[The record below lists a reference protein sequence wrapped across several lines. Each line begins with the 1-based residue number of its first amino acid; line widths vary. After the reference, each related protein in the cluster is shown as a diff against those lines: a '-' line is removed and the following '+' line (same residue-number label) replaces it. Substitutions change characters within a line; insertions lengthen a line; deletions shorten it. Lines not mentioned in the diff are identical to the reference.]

1 MIMLNQSKAF
11 SYLNFF
17 IILSFTILLLR
28 IILNIH
34 INLPLHFDEAQY
46 WDWSQNLDWG
56 YFSKPPLLAFL
67 IRVVTEL
74 CGDGENCIRSLS
86 PFLHFLTSLIIFYSV
101 HLLTKSFKKAFLG
114 SILYLLMPGISFSS
128 FLIST
133 DVPLLLFSSLIALCI
148 IKISNSRKNTFLLFC
163 LLGLFFALGFLSK
176 YAIFYLLLSFLF
188 SILIDKECRRFF
200 FNKSFLLSII
210 IIIILIFPNLIW
222 NYNNEFVTLSHTASN
237 ANLSHIKINIFQ
249 GITFLLSQIFIFG
262 VIPFLFLFKKT
273 LSLLSLNTIQ
283 KILLITFILPIF
295 IVFLLAIFSR
305 ANANWAVVGYPFAC
319 ILLPTLLNSKKNFMN
334 NMFILNQLTF
344 STIIV
349 ISIFFLPIFNLDPFS
364 NIKHI
369 KPLSNIIKNEIINRN
384 NIALMT
390 DDREDYAQL
399 LYYLKN
405 IDIKKAK
412 WNGDIKIDDHYE
424 LTTDH
429 NDLKGYDVLL
439 VTRTRPTPTMEGK
452 ATSTEKVN
460 SFNFKTNKRLKT
472 FNLYILKN
480 WK

>member
-1 MIMLNQSKAF
+1 MLNQSKAF

-17 IILSFTILLLR
+17 LFLSFTILLLR
-28 IILNIH
+28 IILNIY
-34 INLPLHFDEAQY
+34 IGLPLHFDEAQY

-74 CGDGENCIRSLS
+74 CGNGENCIRSLS

-101 HLLTKSFKKAFLG
+101 HLLTKNFKKAILG
-114 SILYLLMPGISFSS
+114 SFLYLLMPGISFSS

-148 IKISNSRKNTFLLFC
+148 IKIFNSRKNTFLLFC

-188 SILIDKECRRFF
+188 STLIDKECRRFF

-237 ANLSHIKINIFQ
+237 ANLTHIKINIFQ
-249 GITFLLSQIFIFG
+249 GITFILSQIFIFG

-273 LSLLSLNTIQ
+273 LSLQSFNTIQ
-283 KILLITFILPIF
+283 KIFLITFILPIF

-319 ILLPTLLNSKKNFMN
+319 ILLPTLLNSKIKFMN

-349 ISIFFLPIFNLDPFS
+349 ISIFFLPIFNLDPFA

-369 KPLSNIIKNEIINRN
+369 KPLSNIIKNEITNRN

-439 VTRTRPTPTMEGK
+439 VTRTRPTPTMESK
-452 ATSTEKVN
+452 ATSSEKVN

>member
-1 MIMLNQSKAF
+1 MLNQSKAF

-17 IILSFTILLLR
+17 LILSFTILLLR

-34 INLPLHFDEAQY
+34 IDLPLHFDEAQY

-74 CGDGENCIRSLS
+74 CGNDENCIRSLS

-101 HLLTKSFKKAFLG
+101 HLLTNNFKKALLG
-114 SILYLLMPGISFSS
+114 SFLYLLMPGISFSS

-133 DVPLLLFSSLIALCI
+133 DVPLLLFSSLVALCI
-148 IKISNSRKNTFLLFC
+148 IKIFNSKKNTFLLFC

-188 SILIDKECRRFF
+188 STLIDKECRRFF
-200 FNKSFLLSII
+200 YNKSFLFSII
-210 IIIILIFPNLIW
+210 IVIILIFPNLIW

-249 GITFLLSQIFIFG
+249 GIIFLLSQIFIFG
-262 VIPFLFLFKKT
+262 MLPFLYLSKKT
-273 LSLLSLNTIQ
+273 FSSLSFNTIQ
-283 KILLITFILPIF
+283 KIFLITFILPIF

-334 NMFILNQLTF
+334 NIFILNQLTF

-349 ISIFFLPIFNLDPFS
+349 ISVFFLPMFNLDPFA

-369 KPLSNIIKNEIINRN
+369 KPLSSIIKNEITNRN

-399 LYYLKN
+399 LYYLRN

-412 WNGDIKIDDHYE
+412 WNGDVKIDDHYE

-429 NDLKGYDVLL
+429 NELKGYDVLL
-439 VTRTRPTPTMEGK
+439 ITRTSPTPTMESK
-452 ATSTEKVN
+452 ATSTKKVN
-460 SFNFKTNKRLKT
+460 SFNFKTNKRQKT

>member
-1 MIMLNQSKAF
+1 MLNQSKAF

-17 IILSFTILLLR
+17 LILSFTILLLR

-34 INLPLHFDEAQY
+34 IGLPLHFDEAQY

-74 CGDGENCIRSLS
+74 CGNGENCIRSLS
-86 PFLHFLTSLIIFYSV
+86 PFLHFLTSLIIFYAV
-101 HLLTKSFKKAFLG
+101 YLLSKSFTKALLG
-114 SILYLLMPGISFSS
+114 SFLYLLMPGISFSS

-133 DVPLLLFSSLIALCI
+133 DVPLLVFSSLIALCI
-148 IKISNSRKNTFLLFC
+148 IKIFNSRKNTFLLFC
-163 LLGLFFALGFLSK
+163 LLGFFFALGFLSK

-188 SILIDKECRRFF
+188 STLIDKECRNFF
-200 FNKSFLLSII
+200 FNKGFLLSII
-210 IIIILIFPNLIW
+210 IVIALIFPNLIW

-237 ANLSHIKINIFQ
+237 ANLSHIKINILQ

-262 VIPFLFLFKKT
+262 VIPFLYLSKKT
-273 LSLLSLNTIQ
+273 FSLLSFNTIQ
-283 KILLITFILPIF
+283 KIFLITFILPIF

-344 STIIV
+344 STIIM
-349 ISIFFLPIFNLDPFS
+349 ISIFFLPIFNLDPFA

-369 KPLSNIIKNEIINRN
+369 KPLSNIIKNEITNRN

-439 VTRTRPTPTMEGK
+439 VTRTRPTPTMESK

>member
-1 MIMLNQSKAF
+1 MLNQSKAF

-17 IILSFTILLLR
+17 LILSFTILLLR

-34 INLPLHFDEAQY
+34 IGLPLHFDEAQY

-74 CGDGENCIRSLS
+74 CGNGENCIRSLS
-86 PFLHFLTSLIIFYSV
+86 PFLHFLTSLVIFYSL
-101 HLLTKSFKKAFLG
+101 HLLTKNFKKAILG
-114 SILYLLMPGISFSS
+114 SFLYLLMPGISFSS

-148 IKISNSRKNTFLLFC
+148 IKIFNSRKNTFLLFC

-188 SILIDKECRRFF
+188 SALIDKECRHFF
-200 FNKSFLLSII
+200 FNKNFLFSVI

-273 LSLLSLNTIQ
+273 LSLQRFNTIQ
-283 KILLITFILPIF
+283 KIFLITFILPIF

-349 ISIFFLPIFNLDPFS
+349 IFIFFLPIFNLDPFA

-369 KPLSNIIKNEIINRN
+369 KPLSNIIKNEITNRN

-439 VTRTRPTPTMEGK
+439 VTRTRPTPTMESK

>member
-1 MIMLNQSKAF
+1 MLNQSKAF

-17 IILSFTILLLR
+17 LILSFTILLLR

-34 INLPLHFDEAQY
+34 IGLPLHFDEAQY

-101 HLLTKSFKKAFLG
+101 HLLTKNFKKALLG
-114 SILYLLMPGISFSS
+114 SFLYLLMPGISFSS

-148 IKISNSRKNTFLLFC
+148 IKIFNSRKNTFLLFS

-188 SILIDKECRRFF
+188 STLIDKECRRFF

-273 LSLLSLNTIQ
+273 LSLQRFNTIQ
-283 KILLITFILPIF
+283 KIFLITFILPIF

-349 ISIFFLPIFNLDPFS
+349 ISIFFLPIFNLDPFA

-369 KPLSNIIKNEIINRN
+369 KPLSNIIKNEITNRN

-439 VTRTRPTPTMEGK
+439 VTRTRPTPTMESK

-460 SFNFKTNKRLKT
+460 SFSFKTNKRLKT

>member
-1 MIMLNQSKAF
+1 MLNQSKAF

-17 IILSFTILLLR
+17 LIFSFTILILR

-34 INLPLHFDEAQY
+34 IDLPLHFDEAQY

-74 CGDGENCIRSLS
+74 CGNGESCIRSLS

-101 HLLTKSFKKAFLG
+101 HLLTKNFKKALLG
-114 SILYLLMPGISFSS
+114 SFLYLLMPGISFSS

-148 IKISNSRKNTFLLFC
+148 IKIFNSRKNTFLLFC

-188 SILIDKECRRFF
+188 STLIDKECRRFF

-262 VIPFLFLFKKT
+262 IIPFLFLFKKT
-273 LSLLSLNTIQ
+273 LSLQRFNTIQ
-283 KILLITFILPIF
+283 KIFLITFILPIF

-334 NMFILNQLTF
+334 NMLILNQLTF

-349 ISIFFLPIFNLDPFS
+349 IFIFFLPIFNLDPFA

-369 KPLSNIIKNEIINRN
+369 KPLSNIIKNEITNRN

-412 WNGDIKIDDHYE
+412 WNGDIRIDDHYE

-439 VTRTRPTPTMEGK
+439 VTRTRPTPTMESK

>member
-1 MIMLNQSKAF
+1 MLNQSKAF

-17 IILSFTILLLR
+17 LILSFTILLLR

-34 INLPLHFDEAQY
+34 IGLPLHFDEAQY

-74 CGDGENCIRSLS
+74 CGNGENCIRSLS

-101 HLLTKSFKKAFLG
+101 HLLTKNFKKALLG
-114 SILYLLMPGISFSS
+114 SFLYLLMPGISFSS

-148 IKISNSRKNTFLLFC
+148 IKIFNSRKNTFLLFC

-188 SILIDKECRRFF
+188 STLIDKECRRFF

-273 LSLLSLNTIQ
+273 LSLQRFNTIQ
-283 KILLITFILPIF
+283 KIFLITFILPIF

-349 ISIFFLPIFNLDPFS
+349 ISIFFLPIFNLDPFA

-369 KPLSNIIKNEIINRN
+369 KPLSSIIKNEITNRN

-439 VTRTRPTPTMEGK
+439 VTRTRPTPTMESK

-460 SFNFKTNKRLKT
+460 SFNFKTNKRQKN
-472 FNLYILKN
+472 FNLYLLKN

>member
-1 MIMLNQSKAF
+1 MLNQSKAF
-11 SYLNFF
+11 SYINFF
-17 IILSFTILLLR
+17 LILSFTILLLR

-34 INLPLHFDEAQY
+34 IDLPLHFDEAQY

-74 CGDGENCIRSLS
+74 CGNGENCIRSLS
-86 PFLHFLTSLIIFYSV
+86 PFLHFLTSLIIFYSL
-101 HLLTKSFKKAFLG
+101 HLLTKNFKKALLG
-114 SILYLLMPGISFSS
+114 SFLYLLMPGISFSS

-148 IKISNSRKNTFLLFC
+148 IKIFNSRKNTFLLFC

-176 YAIFYLLLSFLF
+176 YATFYLLLSFLF
-188 SILIDKECRRFF
+188 STLIDKECRHFF
-200 FNKSFLLSII
+200 FNKSFLFSII

-249 GITFLLSQIFIFG
+249 GIIFLLSQIFIFG
-262 VIPFLFLFKKT
+262 MLPFLYLSKKT
-273 LSLLSLNTIQ
+273 FSSLSFNTIQ
-283 KILLITFILPIF
+283 KIFLITFILPIF

-319 ILLPTLLNSKKNFMN
+319 ILLPTLLNSKKNFMHN
-334 NMFILNQLTF
+334 IFILNQLTF

-349 ISIFFLPIFNLDPFS
+349 ISVFFLPIFNLDPFA

-369 KPLSNIIKNEIINRN
+369 RPLSSIIKNEITNRN

-390 DDREDYAQL
+390 DDREDYTQL
-399 LYYLKN
+399 LYYLRN

-412 WNGDIKIDDHYE
+412 WNGDVKIDDHYE

-439 VTRTRPTPTMEGK
+439 ITRTSPTPTMESK
-452 ATSTEKVN
+452 ATSTKKVN
-460 SFNFKTNKRLKT
+460 SFNFKTNKRQKN

-480 WK
+480 WR

>member
-1 MIMLNQSKAF
+1 MLNQSKAF

-17 IILSFTILLLR
+17 LFFLFVIFFLR
-28 IILNIH
+28 ITLNIH
-34 INLPLHFDEAQY
+34 LDLPLHFDEAQY

-67 IRVVTEL
+67 IRIVTEL
-74 CGDGENCIRSLS
+74 CGNGESCIRSLS
-86 PFLHFLTSLIIFYSV
+86 PFLHSLTSLIVFYSV
-101 HLLTKSFKKAFLG
+101 YLLTKSFKKGLLG
-114 SILYLLMPGISFSS
+114 SFLYLLMPGISFSS

-148 IKISNSRKNTFLLFC
+148 IKIFNTKKNNFLLFF

-188 SILIDKECRRFF
+188 STVVDKECRSFF
-200 FNKSFLLSII
+200 FNKSFLFSLII
-210 IIIILIFPNLIW
+210 IATLIFPNLIW

-262 VIPFLFLFKKT
+262 VIPFLYLSKKT
-273 LSLLSLNTIQ
+273 LSLLSFNTIQ
-283 KILLITFILPIF
+283 KIFLITFALPIF

-319 ILLPTLLNSKKNFMN
+319 ILLPTLLNSKKNFLN
-334 NMFILNQLTF
+334 NIFMLNQLTF

-349 ISIFFLPIFNLDPFS
+349 ISIFFLPIFNLDPFA

-369 KPLSNIIKNEIINRN
+369 KPLSSIIKNEVTNRN

-412 WNGDIKIDDHYE
+412 WNGDVKIDDHYE
-424 LTTDH
+424 LTTDQ

-439 VTRTRPTPTMEGK
+439 ITRTSPTPTMKSK
-452 ATSTEKVN
+452 ANSTEKIN
-460 SFNFKTNKRLKT
+460 SFYFKTNKGQKT

>member
-1 MIMLNQSKAF
+1 MLNQSKAF

-17 IILSFTILLLR
+17 LILSFTILLLR

-34 INLPLHFDEAQY
+34 IGLPLHFDEAQY

-74 CGDGENCIRSLS
+74 CGNGENCIRSLS

-101 HLLTKSFKKAFLG
+101 HLLTKNFKKALLG
-114 SILYLLMPGISFSS
+114 SFLYLLMPGISFSS

-148 IKISNSRKNTFLLFC
+148 IKIFNSRKNTFLLFF

-188 SILIDKECRRFF
+188 STLIDKECRRFF

-273 LSLLSLNTIQ
+273 LSLQSFNAIQ
-283 KILLITFILPIF
+283 KIFLITFILPIF

-349 ISIFFLPIFNLDPFS
+349 ISIFFLPIFNLDPFA

-369 KPLSNIIKNEIINRN
+369 KPLSNIIKNEITNRN

-405 IDIKKAK
+405 IAIKKAK

-439 VTRTRPTPTMEGK
+439 VTRTRPTPTMESK
-452 ATSTEKVN
+452 ANSTEKVN

>member
-1 MIMLNQSKAF
+1 MLNQSKAF

-17 IILSFTILLLR
+17 LILSFTILLLR

-34 INLPLHFDEAQY
+34 IGLPLHFDEAQY

-67 IRVVTEL
+67 IRIVTEL
-74 CGDGENCIRSLS
+74 CGNGENCIRSLS

-101 HLLTKSFKKAFLG
+101 LLLTKNFKKALLG
-114 SILYLLMPGISFSS
+114 SFLYLLMPGISFSS

-148 IKISNSRKNTFLLFC
+148 IKIFNSRKNTFLLFC

-188 SILIDKECRRFF
+188 STLIDKECRRFF

-222 NYNNEFVTLSHTASN
+222 NFNNEFVTLSHTASN

-273 LSLLSLNTIQ
+273 LSLQRFNTIQ
-283 KILLITFILPIF
+283 KIFLITFILPMF

-319 ILLPTLLNSKKNFMN
+319 ILLPTLLNNKKNFMN
-334 NMFILNQLTF
+334 NIFILNQLTF
-344 STIIV
+344 STTIV
-349 ISIFFLPIFNLDPFS
+349 ISIFFLPMFNLDPFA

-369 KPLSNIIKNEIINRN
+369 KPLSNIIKNEITNRN

-390 DDREDYAQL
+390 DDREDYTQL

-439 VTRTRPTPTMEGK
+439 VTRTRPTPTMESK

>member
-1 MIMLNQSKAF
+1 MLNQSKAF
-11 SYLNFF
+11 SYFNFF
-17 IILSFTILLLR
+17 LFFSLAIFFLR
-28 IILNIH
+28 ITFNILAD
-34 INLPLHFDEAQY
+34 LPLHFDEAQY

-56 YFSKPPLLAFL
+56 YFSKPPFLAFL
-67 IRVVTEL
+67 IRIVTEL
-74 CGDGENCIRSLS
+74 CGNGESCIRSLS

-101 HLLTKSFKKAFLG
+101 YSLTQSFEKALLG
-114 SILYLLMPGISFSS
+114 SFLYLLMPGISFSS

-148 IKISNSRKNTFLLFC
+148 IKIFSSKKNNFILFC

-176 YAIFYLLLSFLF
+176 YAIFYLLLGFSF
-188 SILIDKECRRFF
+188 STLIDKECRHFF
-200 FNKSFLLSII
+200 FKKSFLLSIV

-222 NYNNEFVTLSHTASN
+222 NYDNEFVTLSHTASN

-262 VIPFLFLFKKT
+262 VIPFLYLSKKT
-273 LSLLSLNTIQ
+273 FSLLSFNTIQ
-283 KILLITFILPIF
+283 KIFLVTFILPIF

-319 ILLPTLLNSKKNFMN
+319 ILLPTLLNSKKNFIN
-334 NMFILNQLTF
+334 NIFILNQLIF
-344 STIIV
+344 STMIV
-349 ISIFFLPIFNLDPFS
+349 LSVFFLPILNLDPFA

-369 KPLSNIIKNEIINRN
+369 RPLTNIIKNEITNRN

-405 IDIKKAK
+405 INIKKAK

-439 VTRTRPTPTMEGK
+439 ITRTSPTPTMKRK

-460 SFNFKTNKRLKT
+460 SFNFKTNKRHKT
-472 FNLYILKN
+472 FNLYLLNN

>member
-1 MIMLNQSKAF
+1 MLNQSKAF

-17 IILSFTILLLR
+17 LFFSFAILFLR
-28 IILNIH
+28 ITLNIH
-34 INLPLHFDEAQY
+34 VNLPLHFDEAQY

-67 IRVVTEL
+67 IRVLTEL
-74 CGDGENCIRSLS
+74 CGNGENCIRSLS
-86 PFLHFLTSLIIFYSV
+86 PFLHFLTSIIIFYSV
-101 HLLTKSFKKAFLG
+101 YLLTKSFNKALLG
-114 SILYLLMPGISFSS
+114 SFLYILMPGISFSS

-148 IKISNSRKNTFLLFC
+148 IKIFNSRKNTFLLFC

-176 YAIFYLLLSFLF
+176 YAIFYLLLGFLF
-188 SILIDKECRRFF
+188 STLIDKECRRFF
-200 FNKSFLLSII
+200 FNKSFLLSTI

-273 LSLLSLNTIQ
+273 LSLQSFNTIQ
-283 KILLITFILPIF
+283 KIFLITFILPIF

-349 ISIFFLPIFNLDPFS
+349 TSIFFLPIFNLDPFA

-369 KPLSNIIKNEIINRN
+369 KPLSSIIKNEITNRN
-384 NIALMT
+384 NIALMA

-399 LYYLKN
+399 LYYLRN

-439 VTRTRPTPTMEGK
+439 VTRTRPTPTMERK
-452 ATSTEKVN
+452 ATSTKKIN
-460 SFNFKTNKRLKT
+460 SFNFKTNKRQKT

>member
-1 MIMLNQSKAF
+1 VLF
-11 SYLNFF
+11 R
-17 IILSFTILLLR
+17 SF
-28 IILNIH
+28 
-34 INLPLHFDEAQY
+34 
-46 WDWSQNLDWG
+46 
-56 YFSKPPLLAFL
+56 
-67 IRVVTEL
+67 
-74 CGDGENCIRSLS
+74 
-86 PFLHFLTSLIIFYSV
+86 
-101 HLLTKSFKKAFLG
+101 
-114 SILYLLMPGISFSS
+114 
-128 FLIST
+128 
-133 DVPLLLFSSLIALCI
+133 
-148 IKISNSRKNTFLLFC
+148 NSRKNTFLLFC
-163 LLGLFFALGFLSK
+163 LLGFFFALGFLSK

-188 SILIDKECRRFF
+188 STLIDKECRRFF
-200 FNKSFLLSII
+200 FNKGFLLSII

-273 LSLLSLNTIQ
+273 LSLQRFNSIQ
-283 KILLITFILPIF
+283 KIFLITFILPIF

-319 ILLPTLLNSKKNFMN
+319 ILLPTLLNRKKSFMN
-334 NMFILNQLTF
+334 NIFILNQLTF
-344 STIIV
+344 SSLIT
-349 ISIFFLPIFNLDPFS
+349 ISIFFLPIFNLDPFA

-369 KPLSNIIKNEIINRN
+369 KPLSSIIKNEITNRN

-399 LYYLKN
+399 LYYLRN
-405 IDIKKAK
+405 INIKKAK

-439 VTRTRPTPTMEGK
+439 ITRTRPTPTMESK

>member
-1 MIMLNQSKAF
+1 MLNQSKAF

-17 IILSFTILLLR
+17 LILSFTILLLR

-34 INLPLHFDEAQY
+34 IDLPLHFDEAQY

-74 CGDGENCIRSLS
+74 CGNGENCIRSLS

-101 HLLTKSFKKAFLG
+101 HLLTKNFKKALLG
-114 SILYLLMPGISFSS
+114 SFLYLLMPGISFSS

-148 IKISNSRKNTFLLFC
+148 IKIFNSRKNTFLLFC

-188 SILIDKECRRFF
+188 STLVDKECRRFF

-262 VIPFLFLFKKT
+262 VIPFLYLSKKT
-273 LSLLSLNTIQ
+273 LSLLSFNTIQ
-283 KILLITFILPIF
+283 KIFFITFILPIF

-319 ILLPTLLNSKKNFMN
+319 ILLPTLFNRKKNFMN

-349 ISIFFLPIFNLDPFS
+349 ISIFFLPIFNLDPFA

-369 KPLSNIIKNEIINRN
+369 KPLSSIIKNEITNRN

-429 NDLKGYDVLL
+429 NDLKGYDILL
-439 VTRTRPTPTMEGK
+439 VTRTRPTPTMESK

-460 SFNFKTNKRLKT
+460 SFNFKTNRRLKT
-472 FNLYILKN
+472 FNLYVLKN

>member
-1 MIMLNQSKAF
+1 MLNQSKAF
-11 SYLNFF
+11 SYLNYFLFFAF
-17 IILSFTILLLR
+17 IILFLR

-34 INLPLHFDEAQY
+34 IDLPLHFDEAQY

-67 IRVVTEL
+67 IRIVTEL
-74 CGDGENCIRSLS
+74 CGNGESCIRSLS
-86 PFLHFLTSLIIFYSV
+86 PFLHSLTSLIVFYSV
-101 HLLTKSFKKAFLG
+101 YLLTKSFKKGLLG
-114 SILYLLMPGISFSS
+114 SFLYLLMPGISFSS

-133 DVPLLLFSSLIALCI
+133 DIPLLLFSSLIALCI
-148 IKISNSRKNTFLLFC
+148 VKIFNSRKNTFLLFC

-188 SILIDKECRRFF
+188 STLIDKECRRFF

-249 GITFLLSQIFIFG
+249 GIIFLLSQIFIFG
-262 VIPFLFLFKKT
+262 MLPFLYLSKKT
-273 LSLLSLNTIQ
+273 FSSLSFNTIQ
-283 KILLITFILPIF
+283 KIFLITFILPIF
-295 IVFLLAIFSR
+295 LVFLLAIFSR

-319 ILLPTLLNSKKNFMN
+319 ILLPTLLNSKKKFLNNIFM
-334 NMFILNQLTF
+334 LNQFTF

-349 ISIFFLPIFNLDPFS
+349 MSVFFLPIFNLDPFA

-369 KPLSNIIKNEIINRN
+369 KPLSSIIKNEVTNRN
-384 NIALMT
+384 NIALMA

-439 VTRTRPTPTMEGK
+439 ITRTRPTPTMESK

-460 SFNFKTNKRLKT
+460 SFNFKTNKRQKN
-472 FNLYILKN
+472 FNLYLLKN

>member
-1 MIMLNQSKAF
+1 MLNQSKAF

-17 IILSFTILLLR
+17 LILSFTILLLR

-34 INLPLHFDEAQY
+34 IDLPLHFDEAQY

-74 CGDGENCIRSLS
+74 CGNGENCIRSLS

-101 HLLTKSFKKAFLG
+101 HLLTKNFKKALLG
-114 SILYLLMPGISFSS
+114 SFLYLLMPGISFSS

-148 IKISNSRKNTFLLFC
+148 IKVFNSRKNTFLLFC

-188 SILIDKECRRFF
+188 STLIDKECRRFF

-273 LSLLSLNTIQ
+273 LSLQRYNTIQ
-283 KILLITFILPIF
+283 KIFLITFILPIF

-349 ISIFFLPIFNLDPFS
+349 ISIFFLPIFNLDPFA

-369 KPLSNIIKNEIINRN
+369 KPLSNIIKNEITNRN
-384 NIALMT
+384 NIALMA

-439 VTRTRPTPTMEGK
+439 VTRTRPTPTMESK

>member
-1 MIMLNQSKAF
+1 MLNQSKAF

-17 IILSFTILLLR
+17 LIFSFTILLFR

-34 INLPLHFDEAQY
+34 IDLPLHFDEAQY

-74 CGDGENCIRSLS
+74 CGNGENCIRSLS

-101 HLLTKSFKKAFLG
+101 HLLTKNFKKALLG
-114 SILYLLMPGISFSS
+114 SFLYLLMPGISFSS

-148 IKISNSRKNTFLLFC
+148 IKIFNSRKNTFLLFC

-188 SILIDKECRRFF
+188 SALIDKECRHFF
-200 FNKSFLLSII
+200 FNKNFLFSVI

-237 ANLSHIKINIFQ
+237 ANLSRVKINIFQ
-249 GITFLLSQIFIFG
+249 GIIFLLSQIFIFG
-262 VIPFLFLFKKT
+262 MLPFLYLSKKIFSS
-273 LSLLSLNTIQ
+273 LSFNIIQ
-283 KILLITFILPIF
+283 KIFLVTFILPIF

-334 NMFILNQLTF
+334 NVFILNQLIF

-349 ISIFFLPIFNLDPFS
+349 TSVFFLPVFNLDPFA

-369 KPLSNIIKNEIINRN
+369 KPLSSIIKNEITNRN

-399 LYYLKN
+399 LYYLRN

-412 WNGDIKIDDHYE
+412 WNGDVKIDDHYE

-439 VTRTRPTPTMEGK
+439 ITRTSPTPTMESK
-452 ATSTEKVN
+452 ATSTKKVN
-460 SFNFKTNKRLKT
+460 SFNFKTNKRQKT
-472 FNLYILKN
+472 FNLYLLKN

>member
-1 MIMLNQSKAF
+1 MLNQSKTF
-11 SYLNFF
+11 SYLNFL
-17 IILSFTILLLR
+17 ILSFSILLLR

-34 INLPLHFDEAQY
+34 IDLPLHFDEAQY

-74 CGDGENCIRSLS
+74 CGNGENCIRSLS

-101 HLLTKSFKKAFLG
+101 HLLTKNFKKALLG
-114 SILYLLMPGISFSS
+114 SFLYLLMPGISFSS

-148 IKISNSRKNTFLLFC
+148 IKIFNSRKNTFLLFC

-188 SILIDKECRRFF
+188 STVLDKECRSFF
-200 FNKSFLLSII
+200 FNKSFLFSII
-210 IIIILIFPNLIW
+210 IMVILVFPNLIW

-273 LSLLSLNTIQ
+273 LSLQRFNTIQ
-283 KILLITFILPIF
+283 KIFLITFTLPIF

-319 ILLPTLLNSKKNFMN
+319 ILLPTLLNRKKSFMN
-334 NMFILNQLTF
+334 NIFMLNQLTF
-344 STIIV
+344 SSMII
-349 ISIFFLPIFNLDPFS
+349 ISVFFLPIFNLDPFA

-369 KPLSNIIKNEIINRN
+369 KPLSNIIKNEITNRN

-439 VTRTRPTPTMEGK
+439 VTRTRPTPTMESK

>member
-1 MIMLNQSKAF
+1 MLNQSKAF

-17 IILSFTILLLR
+17 LILSFTTLLLR

-34 INLPLHFDEAQY
+34 IGLPLHFDEAQY

-74 CGDGENCIRSLS
+74 CGNGENCIRSLS

-101 HLLTKSFKKAFLG
+101 HLLTKSFKKALLG
-114 SILYLLMPGISFSS
+114 SFLYLLMPGISFSS

-148 IKISNSRKNTFLLFC
+148 IKIFNSRKNTFLLFC

-188 SILIDKECRRFF
+188 STLIDKECRRFF

-273 LSLLSLNTIQ
+273 LSLQRFNTIQ
-283 KILLITFILPIF
+283 KIFLITFILPIF

-334 NMFILNQLTF
+334 NVFILNQLTF

-349 ISIFFLPIFNLDPFS
+349 ISIFFLPIFNLDPFA

-369 KPLSNIIKNEIINRN
+369 KPLSNIIKNEITNRN

-439 VTRTRPTPTMEGK
+439 VTRTRPTPTMESK

>member
-1 MIMLNQSKAF
+1 MLNQSKAF

-17 IILSFTILLLR
+17 LILSFAILLLR

-34 INLPLHFDEAQY
+34 IGLPLHFDEAQY

-67 IRVVTEL
+67 IRVFTEL
-74 CGDGENCIRSLS
+74 CGNGENCIRSLS
-86 PFLHFLTSLIIFYSV
+86 PFLHFLTSLVIFYSA
-101 HLLTKSFKKAFLG
+101 HLLTKSFKKALLG
-114 SILYLLMPGISFSS
+114 SFLYLLMPGISFSS

-148 IKISNSRKNTFLLFC
+148 IKIFNSRKNTFLLFC

-188 SILIDKECRRFF
+188 STLIDKECRRFF

-237 ANLSHIKINIFQ
+237 ANLSHIKINVFQ

-273 LSLLSLNTIQ
+273 LSLQRYNTIQ
-283 KILLITFILPIF
+283 KIFLITFILPIF

-334 NMFILNQLTF
+334 NMFILNQFTF

-349 ISIFFLPIFNLDPFS
+349 ISIFFLPIFNLDPFA

-369 KPLSNIIKNEIINRN
+369 KPLSNIIKNEIMNRN

-412 WNGDIKIDDHYE
+412 WNGDIRIDDHYE

-439 VTRTRPTPTMEGK
+439 VTRTRPTPTMESK

-472 FNLYILKN
+472 FNLYILKD

>member
-1 MIMLNQSKAF
+1 MLNQSKAF

-17 IILSFTILLLR
+17 LILSFTILLLR

-34 INLPLHFDEAQY
+34 IDLPLHFDEAQY

-74 CGDGENCIRSLS
+74 CGNGENCIRSLS

-101 HLLTKSFKKAFLG
+101 HLLTKNFKKALLG
-114 SILYLLMPGISFSS
+114 SFLYLLMPVISFSS

-133 DVPLLLFSSLIALCI
+133 DVPLLLFSSLIALCV
-148 IKISNSRKNTFLLFC
+148 IKIFNSRKNTFLLFC

-188 SILIDKECRRFF
+188 STLIDKECRRFF

-249 GITFLLSQIFIFG
+249 GIIFLLSQIFIFG
-262 VIPFLFLFKKT
+262 MLPFLYLSKKT
-273 LSLLSLNTIQ
+273 FSSLSFNTIQ
-283 KILLITFILPIF
+283 KIFLITFILPIF

-334 NMFILNQLTF
+334 NIFILNQLTF

-349 ISIFFLPIFNLDPFS
+349 ISVFFLPIFNLDPFA

-369 KPLSNIIKNEIINRN
+369 KPLSSIIKNEITNRN
-384 NIALMT
+384 NIALMA
-390 DDREDYAQL
+390 DDREDYTQL
-399 LYYLKN
+399 LYYLRN

-412 WNGDIKIDDHYE
+412 WNGDVKIDDHYE

-439 VTRTRPTPTMEGK
+439 ITRTSPTPTMESK
-452 ATSTEKVN
+452 ATSTKKVN
-460 SFNFKTNKRLKT
+460 SFNFKTNKRQKT